1 MKNPISRRILR
12 RHAGMGAAAMRAA
25 AVVPR
30 RGRAAELPLLDV
42 HDPTAVALG
51 YVEDAAAVD
60 AKKYSSFSPGA
71 SCANCMQLQGKAG
84 EAYRPC
90 AVFPGKLVAAA
101 GWCMSWTPEM

>member
-1 MKNPISRRILR
+1 MKNPISRRSLLR
-12 RHAGMGAAAMRAA
+12 HSGMGAAAVLAA
-25 AVVPR
+25 TIAPR
-30 RGRAAELPLLDV
+30 RGRAADLPRLDV
-42 HDPTAVALG
+42 HDPAAAALG
-51 YVEDAAAVD
+51 YVEDAATVD
-60 AKKYSSFSPGA
+60 TKKYSSFSPGA

>member
-1 MKNPISRRILR
+1 MKNPISRRTLLR
-12 RHAGMGAAAMRAA
+12 SAGMGAAAILAGTAA
-25 AVVPR
+25 PR
-30 RGRAAELPLLDV
+30 RGRAAELQRLDV
-42 HDPTAVALG
+42 HDPAALALG
-51 YVEDAAAVD
+51 YVENAAAVD
-60 AKKYSSFSPGA
+60 AKKYSSFSPGS